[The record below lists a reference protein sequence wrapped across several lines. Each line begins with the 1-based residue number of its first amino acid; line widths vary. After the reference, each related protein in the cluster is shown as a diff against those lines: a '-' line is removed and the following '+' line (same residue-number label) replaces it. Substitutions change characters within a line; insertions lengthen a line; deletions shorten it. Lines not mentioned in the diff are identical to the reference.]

1 MDGRAPHRTLGGDLE
16 GLDEAQRVEVHSYEG
31 GGPTDG
37 TVLTDMAR
45 DRGEDFVEDDG
56 RSELVEGDLDAL
68 GMSELDPDARGGD
81 AVDGDLDDDDAI
93 GGAEDLDDDGLDNV

>member
-1 MDGRAPHRTLGGDLE
+1 MDGRAPHRSLDGDLE

-68 GMSELDPDARGGD
+68 GMSEVDPDARD
-81 AVDGDLDDDDAI
+81 MDDGLDDEDAT
-93 GGAEDLDDDGLDNV
+93 GGAEDPDDDGLDNV